1 MSKKKYTI
9 ELSKEAYKDLKRL
22 AIAVHGTEIKKKDVL
37 EHVENVIFD
46 SVIDLEDKLE
56 RKPKSLMPTQ
66 PSWQIREAEKVEK
79 LKKFAKDNGID
90 DQIVEILEESDE
102 LRAYLIAKSFTNSLA
117 IEKICEKFLPLYE
130 GLEPLADEI
139 AKSVKQAKEQLGTQS
154 PEAEISDTQ
163 EKE

>member
-22 AIAVHGTEIKKKDVL
+22 AIAVYGTEIKKRDIL

-56 RKPKSLMPTQ
+56 RKPKPTKQ
-66 PSWQIREAEKVEK
+66 TWEIKEAEKVEK

-90 DQIVEILEESDE
+90 DPIIDILEQSHD
-102 LRAYLIAKSFTNSLA
+102 LRPYLIAKSFTNSLA
-117 IEKICEKFLPLYE
+117 IEKICQKFLPLYE

-139 AKSVKQAKEQLGTQS
+139 AKSVKQAKEQVETQS